1 MKLLINNFSTKFTSN
16 CLLIIGNF
24 DGLHKGHL
32 SILSEAINLKKQKSY
47 SKIGLLTFEPNP
59 KEFFFNLKN
68 FKITKINDKI
78 EILKKLKIDF
88 LHVVKF
94 NKKFRNFSAEDFCK
108 KILKKKINPS
118 KIIIGKEFKFGKNRM
133 GSPSLLKKYFSIKIA
148 SQKRIS
154 RKKISSSEI
163 RKLISTGNISQVKKL
178 LGRYWSVYGKVISGD
193 KIGRK
198 IGYRTANIFLNDCI
212 LPRRGVY
219 VTRLYL
225 NKTIF
230 DGISNFGIAPTF
242 GRKNQDVLETH
253 LFTPVKNLYK
263 KNVTIEF
270 LKFLRKEKKFKSKK
284 NLLDQIKKDIT
295 AAKKVL
301 KNAR

>member
-1 MKLLINNFSTKFTSN
+1 MKVLNNKFNLKITNN
-16 CLLIIGNF
+16 CTLVIGNF
-24 DGLHKGHL
+24 DGLHKGHI
-32 SILSEAINLKKQKSY
+32 SILNEAIKNAKQK
-47 SKIGLLTFEPNP
+47 KLKTGLLTFDPNP
-59 KEFFFNLKN
+59 KEFFLKDKN
-68 FKITKINDKI
+68 FKIISLIEKQKILSKMKLDFLIIIKFD
-78 EILKKLKIDF
+78 KKL
-88 LHVVKF
+88 
-94 NKKFRNFSAEDFCK
+94 RNLTAEDFIK

-118 KIIIGKEFKFGKNRM
+118 KIIIGKEFKFGRNRM

-148 SQKRIS
+148 SQKKIGS
-154 RKKISSSEI
+154 KKISSSEI
-163 RKLISTGNISQVKKL
+163 RKLISIGNISQAKKL

-225 NKTIF
+225 NKTVF
-230 DGISNFGIAPTF
+230 NGISNFGIAPTF
-242 GRKNQDVLETH
+242 GKKNQEVLETH

-263 KNVTIEF
+263 KNVRIEF

-301 KNAR
+301 KNVK

>member
-118 KIIIGKEFKFGKNRM
+118 TIIVGKEFKFGKNRS
-133 GSPSLLKKYFSIKIA
+133 GNIQFLKNFFNIKIA
-148 SQKRIS
+148 KQKKINNL
-154 RKKISSSEI
+154 KISSSTI
-163 RKLISTGNISQVKKL
+163 RKFLQQGKIKQANHL
-178 LGRYWSVYGKVISGD
+178 LGRHWSISGKVVKGNR
-193 KIGRK
+193 IGRK
-198 IGYRTANIFLNDCI
+198 IGFKTANVYLDEYVN
-212 LPRRGVY
+212 PMYGVY
-219 VTRLYL
+219 AVKVKFD
-225 NKTIF
+225 NKIYK
-230 DGISNFGIAPTF
+230 GISNFGIAPTI
-242 GRKNQDVLETH
+242 RNNKKPVLEIH
-253 LFTPVKNLYK
+253 FFKKIKNIYNK
-263 KNVTIEF
+263 TVNVDFISF
-270 LKFLRKEKKFKSKK
+270 VRKEKKFKSKK
-284 NLLDQIKKDIT
+284 NLTGQIKKDINK
-295 AAKKVL
+295 AKKIL
-301 KNAR
+301 ENAR

>member
-1 MKLLINNFSTKFTSN
+1 MKVLNNKFNLKITNN
-16 CLLIIGNF
+16 CTLVIGNF
-24 DGLHKGHL
+24 DGLHKGHI
-32 SILSEAINLKKQKSY
+32 SILNEAIKYAKQK
-47 SKIGLLTFEPNP
+47 KLKTGLLTFDPNP
-59 KEFFFNLKN
+59 KEFFLKAKN
-68 FKITKINDKI
+68 FKIISLIEKQKILSKM
-78 EILKKLKIDF
+78 KLDF
-88 LHVVKF
+88 LIIIKF
-94 NKKFRNFSAEDFCK
+94 NKNLRNLSAEDFII

-178 LGRYWSVYGKVISGD
+178 LGRYWSVYGRVISGD

-198 IGYRTANIFLNDCI
+198 IGYRTANIFLNDCV

-225 NKTIF
+225 NKTVF
-230 DGISNFGIAPTF
+230 NGISNFGIAPTF

>member
-1 MKLLINNFSTKFTSN
+1 MKVLNNKFNLKITNN
-16 CLLIIGNF
+16 CTLVIGNF
-24 DGLHKGHL
+24 DGLHKGHI
-32 SILSEAINLKKQKSY
+32 SILKEAIKFAKQK
-47 SKIGLLTFEPNP
+47 KLKTGLLTFDPNP
-59 KEFFFNLKN
+59 KEFFLKDKN
-68 FKITKINDKI
+68 FKIISLMEKQKILSKM
-78 EILKKLKIDF
+78 KLDF
-88 LHVVKF
+88 LIIIKF
-94 NKKFRNFSAEDFCK
+94 NKNLRNLSAEDFII

-178 LGRYWSVYGKVISGD
+178 LGRYWSVYGKVTSGN

-212 LPRRGVY
+212 LPHRGVY

>member
-1 MKLLINNFSTKFTSN
+1 MKVFNNKFNLKITNNSI
-16 CLLIIGNF
+16 LVIGNF
-24 DGLHKGHL
+24 DGLHKGHF
-32 SILSEAINLKKQKSY
+32 SILNEAIEVARQNKLKL
-47 SKIGLLTFEPNP
+47 GLLTFDPNP
-59 KEFFFNLKN
+59 KEFFSKDNN
-68 FKITKINDKI
+68 FKIISLIEKQKILSKM
-78 EILKKLKIDF
+78 KLDF
-88 LHVVKF
+88 LIILKF
-94 NKKFRNFSAEDFCK
+94 NKSLRNLTAENFIN
-108 KILKKKINPS
+108 KILKKQINPS
-118 KIIIGKEFKFGKNRM
+118 KIIIGKEFKFGRNRM

-148 SQKRIS
+148 SQKRIGS
-154 RKKISSSEI
+154 KKISSSEI
-163 RKLISTGNISQVKKL
+163 RKLISMGNISEVKKL
-178 LGRYWSVYGKVISGD
+178 LGRYWSVYGKVVSGD

-225 NKTIF
+225 NKNFF

-242 GRKNQDVLETH
+242 GRKNKDVLETH

-263 KNVTIEF
+263 KNVSIEF
-270 LKFLRKEKKFKSKK
+270 LKFLRKENKFKSKK

-301 KNAR
+301 KNVRQ

>member
-1 MKLLINNFSTKFTSN
+1 MKLLINKFSTKFTSN

-108 KILKKKINPS
+108 KILKKKLIHQQLLSEKSLNLE
-118 KIIIGKEFKFGKNRM
+118 KIEV
-133 GSPSLLKKYFSIKIA
+133 
-148 SQKRIS
+148 
-154 RKKISSSEI
+154 EI
-163 RKLISTGNISQVKKL
+163 
-178 LGRYWSVYGKVISGD
+178 
-193 KIGRK
+193 
-198 IGYRTANIFLNDCI
+198 F
-212 LPRRGVY
+212 
-219 VTRLYL
+219 
-225 NKTIF
+225 
-230 DGISNFGIAPTF
+230 NF
-242 GRKNQDVLETH
+242 
-253 LFTPVKNLYK
+253 
-263 KNVTIEF
+263 
-270 LKFLRKEKKFKSKK
+270 
-284 NLLDQIKKDIT
+284 
-295 AAKKVL
+295 
-301 KNAR
+301 

>member
-1 MKLLINNFSTKFTSN
+1 MKVLNNKFNLKITNN
-16 CLLIIGNF
+16 CTLVIGNF
-24 DGLHKGHL
+24 DGLHKGHI
-32 SILSEAINLKKQKSY
+32 SILNEAIKHAKQK
-47 SKIGLLTFEPNP
+47 KLKTGLLTFNPNP
-59 KEFFFNLKN
+59 KEFFSKAKN
-68 FKITKINDKI
+68 FKIISLNEKQKILSKM
-78 EILKKLKIDF
+78 KLDF
-88 LHVVKF
+88 LIIIKF
-94 NKKFRNFSAEDFCK
+94 NKKLRNFSAEDFII

-163 RKLISTGNISQVKKL
+163 RKLISTGNISHVKKL
-178 LGRYWSVYGKVISGD
+178 LGRYWSVYGRVISGD

-212 LPRRGVY
+212 LPLRGVY

>member
-1 MKLLINNFSTKFTSN
+1 MKVLNNKFNLKITNNST
-16 CLLIIGNF
+16 LVIGNF
-24 DGLHKGHL
+24 DGLHKGHF
-32 SILSEAINLKKQKSY
+32 SILNEAIEVARQNKLKL
-47 SKIGLLTFEPNP
+47 GLLTFDPNP
-59 KEFFFNLKN
+59 KEFFSKDNN
-68 FKITKINDKI
+68 FKIISLIEKQKILSKM
-78 EILKKLKIDF
+78 KLDF
-88 LHVVKF
+88 LIIIKF
-94 NKKFRNFSAEDFCK
+94 NKNLRNLSAKDFII

-212 LPRRGVY
+212 QPRRGVY

>member
-1 MKLLINNFSTKFTSN
+1 MKIFNNKFNLKITNNST
-16 CLLIIGNF
+16 LVIGNF
-24 DGLHKGHL
+24 DGLHKGHF
-32 SILSEAINLKKQKSY
+32 SILNEAIKFAKQK
-47 SKIGLLTFEPNP
+47 KLKTGLLTFDPNP
-59 KEFFFNLKN
+59 KEFFLKDKN
-68 FKITKINDKI
+68 FKIISLIEKQKILSKMKLDFLIIIKFD
-78 EILKKLKIDF
+78 KKL
-88 LHVVKF
+88 
-94 NKKFRNFSAEDFCK
+94 RNLTAEDFIK

-118 KIIIGKEFKFGKNRM
+118 KIIIGKEFKFGRNRM

-148 SQKRIS
+148 SQKKIGS
-154 RKKISSSEI
+154 KKISSSEI
-163 RKLISTGNISQVKKL
+163 RKLISIGNISQAKKL

>member
-1 MKLLINNFSTKFTSN
+1 MKLDF
-16 CLLIIGNF
+16 LII
-24 DGLHKGHL
+24 
-32 SILSEAINLKKQKSY
+32 I
-47 SKIGLLTFEPNP
+47 
-59 KEFFFNLKN
+59 
-68 FKITKINDKI
+68 
-78 EILKKLKIDF
+78 
-88 LHVVKF
+88 KF
-94 NKKFRNFSAEDFCK
+94 NKNLRNLSAKDFII

-148 SQKRIS
+148 SQKRIGS
-154 RKKISSSEI
+154 KKISSSEI
-163 RKLISTGNISQVKKL
+163 RKLISIGNISQAKKL

-225 NKTIF
+225 NKTVF
-230 DGISNFGIAPTF
+230 NGISNYGIAPTF
-242 GRKNQDVLETH
+242 GKKNQDVLETH

-263 KNVTIEF
+263 KNVRIEF

-301 KNAR
+301 KNVK